1 MKTFEKS
8 LFEVSKEINELA
20 AEAGVGREGKPVIR
34 YYLGGNPKP
43 IKFEE
48 LPPESQ
54 KNARMFADKHKGL
67 LKKLGGGKF
76 DTENGYDINFMGDG
90 RVKVTSPST
99 GVSEI
104 VRVN

>member
-1 MKTFEKS
+1 MKVFEKN
-8 LFEVSKEINELA
+8 LLEVSQEINELA
-20 AEAGVGREGKPVIR
+20 AEVGTGKEEKPVIR

-43 IKFEE
+43 IKFED

-67 LKKLGGGKF
+67 LRKLGGGKF
-76 DTENGYDINFMGDG
+76 DTENGYDINFMADG
-90 RVKVTSPST
+90 KVKVSSPST

-104 VRVN
+104 LRIN